1 MDNQKF
7 IIEVKN
13 PLNRGDFIRLRFLY
27 MPIIGKTSI
36 ILFSLLNDINLLNKE
51 QKIYSKWIDIKNL
64 LEVSF
69 QDLEIAKNKLEAV
82 GLLTTFEKSN
92 NSFFIYSLNKPSI
105 TEVFKKNCILYKKL
119 ISKVGE
125 QLFEKIHFN
134 FKIPI
139 LLKDEY
145 KDVTL
150 KYQEVFDIENN
161 FNENN
166 TLETPLYNYDSIEEA
181 IQKLNSLQFINYLTE
196 KKPSPSQINMINRI
210 NIQNFNHFSLN
221 LILNY
226 SFEKNG
232 KIVNAFVEKIAND
245 FISRNIFSFEEVE
258 KELENAKNNSPKT
271 NVEIEKTPNINKKW
285 EDIFDDLGIDI

>member
-1 MDNQKF
+1 
-7 IIEVKN
+7 
-13 PLNRGDFIRLRFLY
+13 
-27 MPIIGKTSI
+27 
-36 ILFSLLNDINLLNKE
+36 
-51 QKIYSKWIDIKNL
+51 
-64 LEVSF
+64 
-69 QDLEIAKNKLEAV
+69 
-82 GLLTTFEKSN
+82 
-92 NSFFIYSLNKPSI
+92 
-105 TEVFKKNCILYKKL
+105 LYKKL

-145 KDVTL
+145 KDITL

-271 NVEIEKTPNINKKW
+271 NVEIEKTPNINKK
-285 EDIFDDLGIDI
+285 